1 MTTRRPRARWLRLL
15 AALTALSLIAA
26 ACGGGD
32 DSGGAD
38 DTSADEPA
46 TETSDDADSAD
57 DSAADSDDSA
67 ADSDEATDADDEMA
81 DDAMMEPVYGGDLT
95 MLVEAETDT
104 WDIPSANCVTSCITV
119 MRAVADPMTIVNED
133 GNVEPFALAGFEAN
147 EDFTS
152 FTLTMRENVTFHD
165 GTVADGAAVMRNLE
179 EMKNGLLHGQVLSDM
194 DPEMTLIDDM
204 TVQVDFVSPTSV
216 FGQHIAERTGYLLA
230 PSFWD
235 DPDRAGKPVIASG
248 PFEMVEWTTGEQ
260 TVLQRYDNYWRT
272 DGEGRQLPYL
282 NSITIRP
289 VPDVS
294 TRRATMEAGDAD
306 VNHDSF
312 GENKDFWLGEWT
324 DDGGGVFT
332 GPPDKETTYLLLNNA
347 EGSPFADPDFR
358 RAIAHCTDLD
368 EYKLLRSPGNDIAN
382 GPFAPG
388 TPGYLEDSGYPQ
400 FDADAGNAI
409 LDDIGRPDTI
419 IYGTTNVPSNLITA
433 TLIADMWSRNCGLNV
448 EIDQFDQSELVTK
461 AITGNFQVF
470 LWRNHGQNHP
480 GNEGIWWHSRYTSGI
495 ALNFGRIVDTDLD
508 ALLEAAWATE
518 DQAELDSLGQQ
529 MNQVFGSQVYNI
541 WLNWTEWN
549 NPYQANVHGVDHL
562 SLPSGGVARAS
573 VAGRMF
579 LSEAW
584 KS

>member
-1 MTTRRPRARWLRLL
+1 LFAIFV
-15 AALTALSLIAA
+15 ALSLIAA

-32 DSGGAD
+32 DSDGD
-38 DTSADEPA
+38 
-46 TETSDDADSAD
+46 
-57 DSAADSDDSA
+57 ADSDDGESTETADEDSSDDSGDSTETDDADTA
-67 ADSDEATDADDEMA
+67 AEDEPEATEDEMV
-81 DDAMMEPVYGGDLT
+81 EPLYGGDLT
-95 MLVEAETDT
+95 MLVEAITAT
-104 WDIPSANCVTSCITV
+104 WDIPDATCVTSCMTV
-119 MRAVADPMTIVNED
+119 MRAVADPMTIVNEAGD
-133 GNVEPFALAGFEAN
+133 IEPFVLAGFEAN

-165 GTVADGAAVMRNLE
+165 GTVADGAAVMRNLT
-179 EMKNGLLHGQVLSDM
+179 EMKQGLLHSQVLADM

-204 TVQVDFVSPTSV
+204 TVQVDFALPTAV
-216 FGQHIAERTGYLLA
+216 FGHYISERTGYLIA

-235 DPDRAGKPVIASG
+235 DPDRAGKPVIATG
-248 PFEMVEWTTGEQ
+248 PFEMVEWTIGEQ
-260 TVLQRYDNYWRT
+260 TVLRRYDNYWRT

-282 NSITIRP
+282 DSITVRP
-289 VPDVS
+289 IEDVS

-332 GPPDKETTYLLLNNA
+332 GPVDKETTYLLLNNA
-347 EGSPFADPDFR
+347 EGSPFADPALR
-358 RAIAHCTDLD
+358 RAIALCTDLE

-388 TPGYLEDSGYPQ
+388 TLGYLEDTGYPQ

-409 LDDIGRPDTI
+409 LDEIGRPDTI

-448 EIDQFDQSELVTK
+448 VIDQFDQAQLVTI
-461 AITGNFQVF
+461 AITGDFEVF
-470 LWRNHGQNHP
+470 LWRNHGQIHP
-480 GNEGIWWHSRYTSGI
+480 GNEGLWWHSRNATGI

-529 MNQVFGSQVYNI
+529 MNQIFGTQVYNI

-549 NPYQANVHGVDHL
+549 NPYQANVHGVDHV

-579 LSEAW
+579 LGEVW